1 MKNDLGGGLRGAQ
14 APMACYGCAGGNWA
28 VIPFHLL
35 ILGASKYLENDGA
48 PVNTEISI
56 SETRSQRKDRAL
68 HCPFASIDDCKPAL
82 HSHSLERNMCI
93 PERPMKKH

>member
-1 MKNDLGGGLRGAQ
+1 MKNDLGGGPRRAQ
-14 APMACYGCAGGNWA
+14 APMACYGCAGVNWA

-48 PVNTEISI
+48 PVDTGISI

-68 HCPFASIDDCKPAL
+68 HCPFV
-82 HSHSLERNMCI
+82 H
-93 PERPMKKH
+93 